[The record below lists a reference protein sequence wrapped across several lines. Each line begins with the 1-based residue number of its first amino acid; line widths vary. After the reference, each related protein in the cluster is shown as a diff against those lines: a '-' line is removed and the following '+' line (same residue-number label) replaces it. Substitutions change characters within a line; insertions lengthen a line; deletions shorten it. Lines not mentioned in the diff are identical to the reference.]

1 MKFGKFV
8 SILGVVLLGAVSVA
22 AQGQPG
28 NLAAL
33 EFQTPKNGAVKEY
46 EQGRKQK
53 VDWHKQQKDTQ
64 ALYVWEIIS
73 GDSTGTYIVGRLGQH
88 WADLDKPSVPDAAD
102 LDTYRKLIGAN
113 VQSLVTRYYEYMP
126 KVSNPGSSGG
136 SPKFSE
142 IITYHVRGDHETDFR
157 SAMARITEAIQKTKS
172 PLNYSWYELV
182 NGGPDGT
189 FVLSIPHAN
198 WADFE
203 DKPEMK
209 PFRDMLKDAFSASE
223 ADSIIKSLNA
233 SVKSSESEIIQF
245 RDDLSYIPAK

>member
-8 SILGVVLLGAVSVA
+8 STCGVVLLGAVSLA

-46 EQGRKQK
+46 EAGRKQK
-53 VDWHKQQKDTQ
+53 VDWHKQQKDSQ
-64 ALYVWEIIS
+64 SLMVWEIIS
-73 GDSTGTYIVGRLGQH
+73 GDQTGTYIVGRLGQH

-102 LDTYRKLIGAN
+102 LETYRKLIAAN
-113 VQSLVTRYYEYMP
+113 VQTLVTRYYQYMP
-126 KVSNPGSSGG
+126 KVSNPASGAG
-136 SPKFSE
+136 PAKFSE
-142 IITYHVRGDHETDFR
+142 IITYHVRPDRETEFR
-157 SAMARITEAIQKTKS
+157 SSLARITEAIQKTKA
-172 PLNYSWYELV
+172 PLNYYWYELV
-182 NGGPDGT
+182 NGGPGDT

-203 DKPEMK
+203 DNPNVK
-209 PFRDMLKDAFSASE
+209 PFREMLKDAFNAVE
-223 ADSIIKSLNA
+223 ADIIIKQLDA
-233 SVKSSESEIIQF
+233 SVQSSESEIIQF

>member
-8 SILGVVLLGAVSVA
+8 STCGVVLLGAVSLA

-46 EQGRKQK
+46 EAGRKQK
-53 VDWHKQQKDTQ
+53 VDWHKQQKDSQ
-64 ALYVWEIIS
+64 SLMVWETIS
-73 GDSTGTYIVGRLGQH
+73 GDQTGTYIVGRLGQH

-102 LDTYRKLIGAN
+102 LETYRKLIAAN
-113 VQSLVTRYYEYMP
+113 VQTLVTRYYQYMP
-126 KVSNPGSSGG
+126 KVSNPASGAV
-136 SPKFSE
+136 PAKFSE
-142 IITYHVRGDHETDFR
+142 IITYHVRPDRETEFR
-157 SAMARITEAIQKTKS
+157 SSLARITEAIQKTKA
-172 PLNYSWYELV
+172 PLNYYWYELV
-182 NGGPDGT
+182 NGGPGDT

-203 DKPEMK
+203 DNPNVK
-209 PFRDMLKDAFSASE
+209 PFREMLKDAFNAVE
-223 ADSIIKSLNA
+223 ADIIIKQLDA
-233 SVKSSESEIIQF
+233 SVQSSESEIIQF